1 MQEYRTEAIGVTT
14 CNNRP
19 FEELREVWFGWNLK
33 KESKM
38 GIRSAGP

>member
-1 MQEYRTEAIGVTT
+1 MI
-14 CNNRP
+14 CNNRF

-38 GIRSAGP
+38 GIRFVGL